1 MFIDNILNQILKPFR
16 DLYSK
21 WMTIRGIK
29 GGIQGDIRRVQQLG
43 GQAQGYGNMVQGY
56 GQQAVRVAGGAQPGQ
71 QPPQQQMPAA
81 VPPPTSKTPGKTWM
95 SWFPWSKKT
104 CPGCQQKLH
113 KSWDQ
118 CPYCGMAQGGA
129 APPQQPM
136 QQNAQQGMAGQQQGM
151 PGQQQQGY
159 GQNAPYGGG
168 PGPQG
173 YPAPGMAQ
181 RTIAMDAAAIAA
193 PLISTRDQGENVGW
207 LVPLEGAQTG
217 ELLQFNGRVVVGTVE
232 GCDFKFFDASISS
245 RHAELNVDPQGRF
258 RITDLG
264 STNGTYVNDKKIASI
279 ELVDGDNIRLGR
291 TTFRFKTKS

>member
-1 MFIDNILNQILKPFR
+1 MFIDNILNQLLRPFR
-16 DLYSK
+16 ELYAK
-21 WMTIRGIK
+21 WMSIRAIK
-29 GGIQGDIRRVQQLG
+29 GGIQGDLRRVQQLG
-43 GQAQGYGNMVQGY
+43 GVAQGYGQS
-56 GQQAVRVAGGAQPGQ
+56 AVRVAGGMPGQ
-71 QPPQQQMPAA
+71 MQQGFNAAQQQVAA
-81 VPPPTSKTPGKTWM
+81 VKPPGKKM

-118 CPYCGMAQGGA
+118 CPYCGMNQGTGA
-129 APPQQPM
+129 PGQPM
-136 QQNAQQGMAGQQQGM
+136 QGQPAGMGGPPGAPPYGQQPAGQ
-151 PGQQQQGY
+151 PGQPPY
-159 GQNAPYGGG
+159 GQPGAP
-168 PGPQG
+168 

-181 RTIAMDAAAIAA
+181 RTIAMDAAAIGA

-217 ELLQFNGRVVVGTVE
+217 ELLQFAGRVVIGTAD
-232 GCDFKFFDASISS
+232 GCDFKFFDASISG